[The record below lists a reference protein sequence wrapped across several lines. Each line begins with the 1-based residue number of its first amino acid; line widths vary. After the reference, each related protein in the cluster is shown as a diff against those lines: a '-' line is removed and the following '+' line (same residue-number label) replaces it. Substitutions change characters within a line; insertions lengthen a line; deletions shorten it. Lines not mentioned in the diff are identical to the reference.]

1 MNIDCRSDFDFNCRT
16 DHKRN
21 CLLYTSGQT
30 ADTLYRDLLFI
41 KELKPEMI
49 GIGPF
54 IPHKDTPFAKELPG
68 KMCIRD
74 RDSGV

>member
-1 MNIDCRSDFDFNCRT
+1 MVGSP
-16 DHKRN
+16 
-21 CLLYTSGQT
+21 GQT
-30 ADTLYRDLLFI
+30 VDTLYRDLLFI

-68 KMCIRD
+68 TLEQTLRLLSIIRLIHHT
-74 RDSGV
+74 RFFRQQQPLEP